1 MRFCGNCGTRLEDGM
16 RFCPNCGAP
25 TPEDAARTTTQTT
38 AQTDAQTQTDTQT
51 QTTGAFAGTQTA
63 SDTANTTQSEP
74 LHAEVV
80 TQAPTPAP
88 KTNGFAIAGLVLG
101 ICSILFGWLCCFNI
115 TSVLGIV
122 FSIIGLCQTSGGKG
136 NGKGLAVAGLVLSI
150 LSILLLVGFG
160 LLSQASEI
168 YFSPNGDFYR
178 IYDDILSQI

>member
-38 AQTDAQTQTDTQT
+38 AQTDAQTQTS
-51 QTTGAFAGTQTA
+51 GAFAGTQTA
-63 SDTANTTQSEP
+63 SGTANTAQSEP

-160 LLSQASEI
+160 LLSQASEA

>member
-1 MRFCGNCGTRLEDGM
+1 MRFCGNCGSQLEDGT

-25 TPEDAARTTTQTT
+25 TPEDTAQENAQTT
-38 AQTDAQTQTDTQT
+38 AQTNTQTQADTQT
-51 QTTGAFAGTQTA
+51 QTQTGA
-63 SDTANTTQSEP
+63 ANTAQSEP

-80 TQAPTPAP
+80 TPTPTPAP

-160 LLSQASEI
+160 LLSQAFEV